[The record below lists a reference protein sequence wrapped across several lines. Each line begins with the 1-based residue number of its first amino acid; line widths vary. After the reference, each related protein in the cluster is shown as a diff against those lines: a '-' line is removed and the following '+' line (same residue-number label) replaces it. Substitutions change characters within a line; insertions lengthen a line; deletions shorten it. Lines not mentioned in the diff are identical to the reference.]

1 MASSHARPLS
11 GSTDRV
17 CEMIF
22 IDTNIAI
29 ALRDNDFETRERIR
43 ALGRF
48 PVISMISRIELENGV
63 NIEPAGLNTRRHLLE
78 RLLEALHVEMFTA
91 ADIYAYGQIVYDLG
105 HDRMRTLDRLIA
117 AQAIARDARLI
128 TRNGRDFRRINGL
141 KLEEWETPA

>member
-1 MASSHARPLS
+1 MASSHARRSS
-11 GSTDRV
+11 GSTGRA
-17 CEMIF
+17 CELIF

-29 ALRDNDFETRERIR
+29 ALRDNDPDTRERIR

-63 NIEPAGLNTRRHLLE
+63 NIEPAGANVRRHLLE

-105 HDRMRTLDRLIA
+105 HDRQRTLDRLIA
-117 AQAIARDARLI
+117 AQAISRDARLI
-128 TRNGRDFRRINGL
+128 TRNGKDFRRIAGL
-141 KLEEWETPA
+141 KLEEW